1 MIHKQDFFQAQDGLR
16 LFEQS
21 WYPENS
27 ARAVV
32 LLVHGLAEHSSRYE
46 HVAQY
51 LTANSMAIETFDLRG
66 HGQSDGE
73 RVYINSFGEYLQDL
87 DIFCKQVQERCSGLP
102 LFIYG
107 HSMGATISTL
117 YVINHNPEIKGL
129 VLSGVTIRFGQ
140 DVSPALI
147 KIGAIL
153 GKYAPRM
160 KTTKLDANSISRD
173 PQIIK
178 QYDQDPLNYRGKIPA
193 RTGWELLQAM
203 RRIEQ
208 QMSALTQPIL
218 IMHGSGDKLS
228 NPESS
233 QELYEGVQSADKT
246 LKIYDGFY
254 HEIHNDPEQKQVLE
268 DITNWILAR
277 L

>member
-254 HEIHNDPEQKQVLE
+254 HEIHNDPEHKRVLE
-268 DITNWILAR
+268 DITSWILAR

>member
-1 MIHKQDFFQAQDGLR
+1 MINKQDFFQGVDGLQ

-21 WYPENS
+21 WYPEKS
-27 ARAVV
+27 PKAVM

-46 HVAQY
+46 HVAEH
-51 LTANSMAIETFDLRG
+51 LTANNVAIETFDLRG
-66 HGQSDGE
+66 HGQSNGE
-73 RVYINSFGEYLQDL
+73 RVYVNSFDEYLQDL
-87 DIFCKQVQERCSGLP
+87 EIFFKRVKERCSGLP

-117 YVINHNPEIKGL
+117 YVINHDPEIKGL
-129 VLSGVTIRFGQ
+129 ILSGVTVKFGQ

-160 KTTKLDANSISRD
+160 KTTRLDENSISRD
-173 PQIIK
+173 PQIVK
-178 QYDQDPLNYRGKIPA
+178 QYDEDPLNYRGKIPA

-208 QMSALTQPIL
+208 QMNAITQPIL

-233 QELYEGVQSADKT
+233 QELYDGVRSGDKT
-246 LKIYDGFY
+246 LKIYAGFY
-254 HEIHNDPEQKQVLE
+254 HEIHNDPEQKRVLE

>member
-1 MIHKQDFFQAQDGLR
+1 MIHQQDFFQGADGRR
-16 LFEQS
+16 LFMQS
-21 WYPENS
+21 WYPEQS
-27 ARAVV
+27 PQALV

-46 HVAQY
+46 HVAKY
-51 LTANSMAIETFDLRG
+51 LTTNRVAIATFDLRG

-73 RVYINSFGEYLQDL
+73 RIYVNSFDEYLQDL
-87 DIFCKQVQERCSGLP
+87 DIFFKQVKTRSAGLP

-117 YVINHNPEIKGL
+117 YVIDYNPECKGL
-129 VLSGVTIRFGQ
+129 VLSGVTVKFGQ

-160 KTTKLDANSISRD
+160 KTTKLDENSISRD
-173 PQIIK
+173 PQIVK
-178 QYDQDPLNYRGKIPA
+178 QYNADPLNYRGKIPA

-203 RRIEQ
+203 RRIEH
-208 QMSALTQPIL
+208 QMSAITQPIL
-218 IMHGSGDKLS
+218 IMHGSADKLS

-233 QELYEGVQSADKT
+233 QELYEGVRSADKT

>member
-1 MIHKQDFFQAQDGLR
+1 MIHEQDLFQGADGLR

-21 WYPENS
+21 WYPDKLVQ
-27 ARAVV
+27 AVV

-46 HVAQY
+46 HVAKC
-51 LTANSMAIETFDLRG
+51 LTANGVAIETFDLRG
-66 HGQSDGE
+66 HGQSEGE
-73 RVYINSFGEYLQDL
+73 RVYVNSFDEYLQDL
-87 DIFCKQVQERCSGLP
+87 EIFFKQVKERCPALP

-117 YVINHNPEIKGL
+117 YVINRNPEIKGL
-129 VLSGVTIRFGQ
+129 VLSGVTIKFGQ

-160 KTTKLDANSISRD
+160 KTTRLDENSISRD
-173 PQIIK
+173 PQIVK
-178 QYDQDPLNYRGKIPA
+178 LYNEDPLNYRGKIPA

-208 QMSALTQPIL
+208 QMSAITQPIL

-233 QELYEGVQSADKT
+233 QELYDGVRSSDKT

-254 HEIHNDPEQKQVLE
+254 HEIHNDPEQKRVLE